1 MIEVTKIE
9 DFVIEQI
16 FLPYFNDFT
25 DNGELPAYRREAM
38 LRQLKRHPKEIIE
51 AVEGKPKLKKKVMNR
66 LKLFGGVEWYR
77 YLDMNNP
84 VIQWVNE
91 NLEESKMI
99 RGDVYGGWN
108 DDGNLE
114 EIKNCPFCGGVGAL
128 LDNGYECPVIDQE
141 TGAYTGLNIEEEGD
155 VFWCQC
161 EECGAT
167 SEGSDT
173 PEGAIKNWN
182 RRESNN

>member
-51 AVEGKPKLKKKVMNR
+51 AVEGKPKLKKEVMNR

-141 TGAYTGLNIEEEGD
+141 TGAYTGLIEEEGD

-167 SEGSDT
+167 SEESDT
-173 PEGAIKNWN
+173 PEGAIKNRN